1 MNITMKTLSALAIAT
16 AALAATVMQSNAGTF
31 TVSGAAGTT
40 AVGQQPTKNPGGTQT
55 TQLPPGA
62 GRLIGHGP
70 YKCLV
75 CEVPFPPKPTGGDHD
90 HDHDHD
96 HDGWGRWHGGYGYG
110 APPVIVEAPPAIVEA
125 PPVRVSAPAPV
136 RAAAPQPQAQLQGE
150 PCNCLTKQSLP
161 DGSVLFQDICTK
173 ESALAPAPQ
182 PVGAR

>member
-1 MNITMKTLSALAIAT
+1 ML
-16 AALAATVMQSNAGTF
+16 
-31 TVSGAAGTT
+31 
-40 AVGQQPTKNPGGTQT
+40 
-55 TQLPPGA
+55 
-62 GRLIGHGP
+62 
-70 YKCLV
+70 
-75 CEVPFPPKPTGGDHD
+75 PPKPTNGDHD

-110 APPVIVEAPPAIVEA
+110 APPVIVEAPPAIIEA
-125 PPVRVSAPAPV
+125 PPVRVSAPAPA
-136 RAAAPQPQAQLQGE
+136 RAVAAPQPQAQLQGS